1 MCGDI
6 VVSLLFCDN
15 IDLSTYDIVAYTDGS
30 SNELGVGA
38 RLFVDHKTKDHSSVV
53 DDHNQLISLSSMS
66 TIFQA
71 EMFAISTASLSL
83 LSVRNRNIAI
93 ITDSL
98 SAMQSL
104 QNHVILSKA
113 Y

>member
-15 IDLSTYDIVAYTDGS
+15 IDLSMYDILAYTDGS
-30 SNELGVGA
+30 SNKIGVGA
-38 RLFVDHKTKDHSSVV
+38 SLFVHHKTKDHSSVV
-53 DDHNQLISLSSMS
+53 DNPNQLVSLLSLS
-66 TIFQA
+66 TAFQA
-71 EMFAISTASLSL
+71 EMLAIFTASVSL
-83 LSVRNRNIAI
+83 LSVRNQNIAI